1 MGEAAKKE
9 GEGEGGIQISPKPL
23 ADEKLDPTE
32 VAISEDEE
40 PANQIVAAPPR
51 EEDAVRLRAGAAPHR
66 TSRTTAAV
74 LTILL
79 F

>member
-1 MGEAAKKE
+1 MQETKA
-9 GEGEGGIQISPKPL
+9 EGGIQISPKPV
-23 ADEKLDPTE
+23 ADEKLDPAE
-32 VAISEDEE
+32 VAIFVDEE
-40 PANQIVAAPPR
+40 PANQIVAAPPC